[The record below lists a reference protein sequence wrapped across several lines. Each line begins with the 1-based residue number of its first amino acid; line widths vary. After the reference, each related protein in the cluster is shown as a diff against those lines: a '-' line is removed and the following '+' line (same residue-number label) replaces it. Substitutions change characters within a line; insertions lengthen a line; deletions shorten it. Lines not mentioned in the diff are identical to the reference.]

1 MTPESV
7 LTVISHSL
15 TITTMLAAPLLLSA
29 LATGV
34 LIGVLQAATQINEM
48 TLTFIP
54 KLMTLV
60 VMLIVSGPWMLQ
72 LIMRY
77 TIGLFNEI
85 PSLIG

>member
-1 MTPESV
+1 MSPESI
-7 LTVISHSL
+7 TTIISHSL

-60 VMLIVSGPWMLQ
+60 IVLIVAGPWMLQ
-72 LIMRY
+72 LIMGY
-77 TIGLFNEI
+77 TINLFNNI
-85 PSLIG
+85 PAMIG

>member
-7 LTVISHSL
+7 LTIVSNSL

-54 KLMTLV
+54 KLMSLV
-60 VMLIVSGPWMLQ
+60 IVLIIAGPWMLQ
-72 LIMRY
+72 LIMSY
-77 TIGLFNEI
+77 TINLFNQI
-85 PSLIG
+85 PTMIG

>member
-77 TIGLFNEI
+77 TITLFNEI
-85 PSLIG
+85 PGLIG

>member
-7 LTVISHSL
+7 LTIVSNSL

-54 KLMTLV
+54 KLMALV
-60 VMLIVSGPWMLQ
+60 IMLMIAGPWMLQ
-72 LIMRY
+72 LIMSY
-77 TIGLFNEI
+77 TINLFNQI
-85 PSLIG
+85 PTMIG